1 MEWERERK
9 LHYYR
14 VYGLVIGAE
23 GGIGNKRGLHR
34 GSGRVGKENGTYY
47 GISGLVVQVSRASQ
61 YEPTMYQA

>member
-1 MEWERERK
+1 MEWERERQ

-34 GSGRVGKENGTYY
+34 GSGRVGKEN
-47 GISGLVVQVSRASQ
+47 
-61 YEPTMYQA
+61 